1 MIKKI
6 LSLLLC
12 LSMLAGSIV
21 TTGITVAADESE
33 AMVGST
39 EYATLEEALEG
50 ARNGDVVVLLK
61 DVQLEAT
68 QEITKTLTLRSEGG
82 YKVTSDTSVFNVS
95 GALTLMGVSVGGVE
109 VSGGTFTMRDSTYAS
124 YVNISGGV
132 FNFYGGTVGS
142 DILLKDSTAL
152 MRMSGGAELESGSVI
167 MPSTSYIEITGELTG
182 SSKITVR
189 TDSVAQGNRIATL
202 SGITLTGSALERF
215 TVYDGSTE
223 YTVIVNG
230 NDLVVDKAVGN
241 NDVARI
247 GEVTYP
253 TLKEAFDAA
262 AAVTNATVTLI
273 SNANVTESVTVK
285 GNVTLEAD
293 GNYTVYTSSA
303 IVISKGAS
311 LTISDAD
318 NSICVSGSSSD
329 NGSALFDVQGTLTT
343 SASVSLTGNVNTSE
357 SVNKGVVYVNG
368 GTFNMK
374 GGAITENT
382 SKSGTVYIASGSFN
396 MSGGVINNNKASVAG
411 GVYVAGGSFS
421 LSGGSIYANSGDAVW
436 NAGSFALSG
445 SGTIYS
451 SATYP
456 ATLFLSSGTKV
467 KVSSQWKPS
476 AAPDGYSNIIPVAA
490 TEPKLYDVIA
500 EFDGAASADHF
511 KMSDRYENKFA
522 LMPKDKTLIIAAA
535 DDVYTV
541 YWGNNPYMS
550 LEEAVAALPE
560 NTAATLKIVGDT
572 VVNVPVIIKKGM
584 NVTVTTDAN
593 PANMADY
600 TQRTVKRGASF
611 TDAIFRVE
619 AGATLILSAADGKS
633 LVFDG
638 ENKVAKSA
646 MVITSGGVVV
656 GKGVK
661 LTANSNK
668 AAEKLGGTSHVMTF
682 GGGVYVEKGGSLSV
696 NGGIIAGNYATYGG
710 GIYIND
716 GAVNLSEGEIT
727 GNSALYGAGVYLETS
742 GSDEN
747 VFAVFSMVGGNL
759 SANKATESKAVKGSG
774 VGGGVYVGNGSKF
787 MLSGGSVHKNT
798 AALASGVCV
807 GTLTYAEKIP
817 VPQMIL
823 SDKAKIASE
832 NNIYL
837 SIPNISYILV
847 TSNLTAQSG
856 SFVISIPSAM
866 PQNMILV
873 KFGYGDKANVNE
885 AAAENALKKKLF
897 SLDKT
902 ASEYFAVGAS
912 QVDRS
917 MLINTAGDNLP
928 SRTKAGKHHNGLALY
943 LEDEAELKEGET
955 RTPVVYNPVTVRPN
969 GSFTTYYEMS
979 YYPNLYKNIN
989 TAITAPFP
997 EGTRIVMIDTT
1008 DEKKIGYY
1016 YYEVSGD
1023 ESVVLAAEAENGKKT
1038 PDVIEIPLTSFYK
1051 MGTKDIY
1058 YEAHVST
1065 APEKKAVITE
1075 KMLFVVD
1082 FTDVKVEEGVTLE
1095 GEFSMVWNHYYPGSV
1110 EGERYDI
1117 SANATQSVYTVSA
1130 QSSSTVTL
1138 TTEGESLKVSYTLGT
1153 DSTALASGDGVI
1165 LFQLGQGSF
1174 QHGSVLTDTN
1184 GNSYVSANSANS
1196 IAVPLPKNE
1205 AGELVTTGEFEYV
1218 YSNYYGTAL
1227 VNATLRCVILA
1238 SDDGVHPAVGGVYD
1252 AESEGV
1258 RFETKAQDEYSI
1270 LVTTLDGEK
1279 KPYYESYEILK
1290 ENPGLQMNVKG
1301 LVNTVEI
1308 DTFNLS
1314 LLKKEGDKYIECSLS
1329 ELFSVSEEYG
1339 YEIILNTGTLDL
1351 ELTSNIDAL
1360 IGNEYKVVFKV
1371 GDAVEYVKVNVIK
1384 EK

>member
-1 MIKKI
+1 MMKKI

-12 LSMLAGSIV
+12 LSILVGSIV
-21 TTGITVAADESE
+21 TTGLTVTADGAE
-33 AMVGST
+33 ATVGST
-39 EYATLEEALEG
+39 EYATLEEALAG
-50 ARNGDVVVLLK
+50 ARNGDVVVLLC
-61 DVQLEAT
+61 DVQLEET
-68 QEITKTLTLRSEGG
+68 QEISKTLTLRSDGG
-82 YKVTSDTSVFNVS
+82 FKVTGDTSVFNVS

-109 VSGGTFTMRDSTYAS
+109 VNGGTFTMRDSTSAS
-124 YVNISGGV
+124 YVNVTDGV
-132 FNFYGGTVGS
+132 FNFYGGSVTS
-142 DILLKDSTAL
+142 DIVLKDASAL
-152 MRMSGGAELESGSVI
+152 MRMSGAAELESGAVV

-189 TDSVAQGNRIATL
+189 TDSVASGNRIATL
-202 SGITLTGSALERF
+202 SGVSLSGSQLERF
-215 TVYDGSTE
+215 SVYDGSTE

-247 GEVTYP
+247 GEVGYP

-262 AAVTNATVTLI
+262 AAVTNATVTLV
-273 SNANVTESVTVK
+273 SNASVTEPVTVK

-293 GNYTVYTSSA
+293 GNYTVYTSSS
-303 IVISKGAS
+303 IIISKGAA
-311 LTISDAD
+311 LTVSDAD
-318 NSICVSGSSSD
+318 NGITVSGSSD
-329 NGSALFDVQGTLTT
+329 NGCALFDVQGTLTT
-343 SASVSLTGNVNTSE
+343 SASVTFTGNVNSTE

-382 SKSGTVYIASGSFN
+382 SKSGTVYVASGSFN
-396 MSGGVINNNKASVAG
+396 MSGGVINNNKATVAG

-456 ATLFLSSGTKV
+456 ATLFLSAGTKV
-467 KVSSQWKPS
+467 KVSSQWKPT

-500 EFDGAASADHF
+500 EFDGAASADYF

-535 DDVYTV
+535 DDVYSV

-572 VVNVPVIIKKGM
+572 AVNAPVVIKKGM
-584 NVTVTTDAN
+584 NITVTTDAN
-593 PANMADY
+593 PASMADY
-600 TQRTVKRGASF
+600 TGRTVKRGASF
-611 TDAIFRVE
+611 ADAIFRVE
-619 AGATLILSAADGKS
+619 AGATLILSAADNKT

-638 ENKVAKSA
+638 ENKAAKSA
-646 MVITSGGVVV
+646 MVITSGGVVL

-668 AAEKLGGTSHVMTF
+668 AAEKLGGASHVMTF
-682 GGGVYVEKGGSLSV
+682 GGGVYVEKGGSLSI
-696 NGGIIAGNYATYGG
+696 NGGIIAGNYASYGG

-727 GNSALYGAGVYLETS
+727 GNSALYGAGAYLETS
-742 GSDEN
+742 GSDE
-747 VFAVFSMVGGNL
+747 AVFSVLSMVGGNL

-774 VGGGVYVGNGSKF
+774 VGGGVYVGNGSKL

-798 AALASGVCV
+798 AAVAAGVCV

-817 VPQMIL
+817 VPQLVL
-823 SDKAKIASE
+823 SDKAKVASD

-837 SIPNISYILV
+837 AIPNISYILV

-856 SFVISIPSAM
+856 SFVISIPTTM
-866 PQNMILV
+866 PQNMMLV

-885 AAAENALKKKLF
+885 TAAANALKKKLF
-897 SLDKT
+897 TLDKA

-917 MLINTAGDNLP
+917 LLINTAGDNLP
-928 SRTKAGKHHNGLALY
+928 SRTKAGKHHNGLDLY
-943 LEDEAELKEGET
+943 VEDEAELKEGET
-955 RTPVVYNPVTVRPN
+955 RTPVTYDPVTIRPN

-997 EGTRIVMIDTT
+997 EGTRIVMVDTT
-1008 DEKKIGYY
+1008 DAEKVGYY

-1023 ESVVLAAEAENGKKT
+1023 ETVVLASEAENGKKT
-1038 PDVIEIPLTSFYK
+1038 PDIIEIPLTSFYK
-1051 MGTKDIY
+1051 MGTKDTY
-1058 YEAHVST
+1058 YEPHAGT
-1065 APEKKAVITE
+1065 ATEKKAVTLE
-1075 KMLFVVD
+1075 KMLFVID
-1082 FTDVKVEEGVTLE
+1082 FTDAKAEEGVTLE
-1095 GEFSMVWNHYYPGSV
+1095 GQFSMVWNHYYPGSV

-1138 TTEGESLKVSYTLGT
+1138 TAEGETLKVSYTLGT

-1174 QHGSVLTDTN
+1174 QHGSVLTDAS
-1184 GNSYVSANSANS
+1184 GNSYVSSSASNS

-1205 AGELVTTGEFEYV
+1205 SGELAATGELELV

-1238 SDDGVHPAVGGVYD
+1238 SDDGVHPTVGGVYD

-1258 RFETKAQDEYSI
+1258 RFETKANDEYSI

-1301 LVNTVEI
+1301 LVNTVEAE
-1308 DTFNLS
+1308 TFNLS
-1314 LLKKEGDKYIECSLS
+1314 LLKKVGDKYVECSLS

-1339 YEIILNTGTLDL
+1339 YEVILNTGTLDL
-1351 ELTSNIDAL
+1351 ELVSGIDEL